1 MRIKNIMGFK
11 KSSRSVAALAG
22 IIVVAVMLTCVLNAC
37 APAEEK
43 TVESTT
49 TSATT
54 SIQLTD
60 ETSSEPEEREEE
72 LSPAEEYWTL
82 WDEGTSGTNGELE
95 DQMEY
100 MVLRS
105 DYPNADIYVQDIS
118 DTSGI
123 EDEDIREAAQ
133 YYIDKG
139 YQVFDQETELERRTS
154 LGDGEYMFKYGF
166 YAIYRDTTGSYGD
179 PNDWND
185 GDWIDTN
192 IDVYVYKMNETL
204 FEYFIVEGHG
214 STNGFFATF
223 NKPRDTVEDDGTIIR
238 YTDSYTGS
246 IAEFDRETG
255 LATITSESIQMSDQQ
270 WIDGIE
276 NEAFRDL
283 TQSYFDQGYDLGFF
297 DPNNYYYFDLFFE
310 LDYPY
315 STGFEIVSMGET
327 DPVFGTTEME
337 TIGYVYEADEELF
350 EAILESGYY
359 GNEVTRDDDG
369 TVIRVSM
376 EEEFEIEYSDDEVE
390 TCTYSCNIE
399 FNRDTNSMMI
409 TDEIYD
415 YGS

>member
-1 MRIKNIMGFK
+1 
-11 KSSRSVAALAG
+11 
-22 IIVVAVMLTCVLNAC
+22 
-37 APAEEK
+37 
-43 TVESTT
+43 
-49 TSATT
+49 
-54 SIQLTD
+54 
-60 ETSSEPEEREEE
+60 
-72 LSPAEEYWTL
+72 
-82 WDEGTSGTNGELE
+82 
-95 DQMEY
+95 
-100 MVLRS
+100 
-105 DYPNADIYVQDIS
+105 
-118 DTSGI
+118 
-123 EDEDIREAAQ
+123 
-133 YYIDKG
+133 
-139 YQVFDQETELERRTS
+139 
-154 LGDGEYMFKYGF
+154 
-166 YAIYRDTTGSYGD
+166 
-179 PNDWND
+179 
-185 GDWIDTN
+185 
-192 IDVYVYKMNETL
+192 
-204 FEYFIVEGHG
+204 
-214 STNGFFATF
+214 
-223 NKPRDTVEDDGTIIR
+223 
-238 YTDSYTGS
+238 
-246 IAEFDRETG
+246 
-255 LATITSESIQMSDQQ
+255 MSDQQ

-297 DPNNYYYFDLFFE
+297 DPNNFYYFDLFFE

-369 TVIRVSM
+369 TIIRVSM